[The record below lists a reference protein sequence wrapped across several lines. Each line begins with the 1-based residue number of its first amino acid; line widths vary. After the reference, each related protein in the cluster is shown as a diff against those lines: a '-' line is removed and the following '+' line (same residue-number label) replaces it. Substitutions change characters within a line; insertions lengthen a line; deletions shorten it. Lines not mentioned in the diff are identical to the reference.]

1 MAGPSGRNVIGQ
13 SAKASA
19 ARVRKNM
26 LRRKGDLEFATG
38 LALNDVAKKL
48 SRNHLPRAANRIFDG
63 GATKWTQ
70 RGFKYRRYQKK
81 ALSTYI
87 YIDRIQAEYMQHMIL
102 PNTTRKPKDEA
113 IGVPIRKNLPKSF
126 LTKRGNNVSR
136 GSWKKFTDQS
146 NPNYFVMKG
155 SKPGLMRVTG
165 KGKRRQVKRVLS
177 YEESTSYPR
186 VYFPYYKLADRFA
199 RRNFRK
205 AMHARYVQKMKP
217 SKLR

>member
-1 MAGPSGRNVIGQ
+1 MARVAGRNPIGA
-13 SAKASA
+13 SAVRSA

-48 SRNHLPRAANRIFDG
+48 SRSHLPRAANRIFEG
-63 GATKWTQ
+63 GATAWTQ

-81 ALSTYI
+81 SLSTYI
-87 YIDRIQAEYMQHMIL
+87 YIDRIQAGYMKHMIL
-102 PNTTRKPKDEA
+102 PNTTRTPKDEA
-113 IGVPIRKNLPKSF
+113 IAVPLRKNLPKSF

-136 GSWKKFTDQS
+136 GSWRKFTDTA

-177 YEESTSYPR
+177 YESSTSYPK
-186 VYFPYYKLADRFA
+186 VYFPYYKLSKRFA
-199 RRNFRK
+199 TRNFPK
-205 AMHARYVQKMKP
+205 AMHARYRQKMKP
-217 SKLR
+217 TKLR